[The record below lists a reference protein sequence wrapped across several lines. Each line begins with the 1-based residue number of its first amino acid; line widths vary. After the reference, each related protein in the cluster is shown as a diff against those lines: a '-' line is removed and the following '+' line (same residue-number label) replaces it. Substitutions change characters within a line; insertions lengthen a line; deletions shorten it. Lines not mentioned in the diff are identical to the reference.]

1 MQYGNF
7 EYSDNITKQLLSN
20 FKQTDLKEKIF
31 IKIEKQS
38 ITARTAEQLIKAHTV
53 LSDKIYYSP
62 TRFPLISSDDI
73 RLGTAWKDWLCPNFN
88 TQFYYNNDNNKIT
101 VCEVIRNKISLNEY
115 IKKLQIIL
123 DNNVSKIVEKNKNLF
138 LCYSGGVD
146 SAVILSY
153 LIKKKLQ
160 DKVTLINF
168 SNLVNNKT
176 INNFNYE
183 KKLGF
188 KVENIKIDLN
198 DLISVCNTKSYEK
211 IICYT
216 TYTLLKKY
224 KRSSFI
230 YGFHGNQS
238 LLHKKIFLEQ
248 INKDVSKNGYCS
260 SLNNWKSMKNPT
272 PLAEHCFLIKPWH
285 KVNETNDCKIFSPLG
300 NEEIFEMVRSIEW
313 NDVDPHTIND
323 AKVAKQI
330 INNNVGAL
338 LDSSILKNENIAE
351 SDTIIGDL
359 EVPLKELDPEIFDI
373 AATLIKNKFQN
384 DIKKNYHNNKQGDE
398 WLVKEYANAMKENF
412 IKLNTLISFILI
424 KNVSKQ

>member
-20 FKQTDLKEKIF
+20 FKQKDLKEKIF
-31 IKIEKQS
+31 VKIKKQS
-38 ITARTAEQLIKAHTV
+38 IIARTAKQLIKAHTV
-53 LSDKIYYSP
+53 LSDKIYYRP
-62 TRFPLISSDDI
+62 TRFPLMSSDDI

-88 TQFYYNNDNNKIT
+88 TQFYYNSDNNKIT
-101 VCEVIRNKISLNEY
+101 VCEVIRNKISLDQY
-115 IKKLQIIL
+115 IEKLQIIL

-198 DLISVCNTKSYEK
+198 NLISVCNTKSYEK

-216 TYTLLKKY
+216 TYTVLKKY
-224 KRSSFI
+224 KKSSFI

-248 INKDVSKNGYCS
+248 INKDVSKKGYCS
-260 SLNNWKSMKNPT
+260 SLNNWKSIKNPT
-272 PLAEHCFLIKPWH
+272 PLAEHCLLIKPWH
-285 KVNETNDCKIFSPLG
+285 KLDSINGCKIFAPLG
-300 NEEIFEMVRSIEW
+300 NEEIFEMVRSIDW
-313 NDVDPHTIND
+313 NNVDPHTIND

-330 INNNVGAL
+330 ISNNVGDL
-338 LDSSILKNENIAE
+338 LDSSILKNENLAE
-351 SDTIIGDL
+351 SDTVVGDL
-359 EVPLKELDPEIFDI
+359 EVPLKELDTEIFNI
-373 AATLIKNKFQN
+373 NE
-384 DIKKNYHNNKQGDE
+384 KNYHNKQGQD
-398 WLVKEYANAMKENF
+398 WLVKEYANAMKENS

-424 KNVSKQ
+424 KNISKQ

>member
-20 FKQTDLKEKIF
+20 FKQMDLEEKIF
-31 IKIEKQS
+31 VKIEKES
-38 ITARTAEQLIKAHTV
+38 IIARTAEQLIKAHTA
-53 LSDKIYYSP
+53 LSDKIYYCP
-62 TRFPLISSDDI
+62 TKFPLISINDI

-101 VCEVIRNKISLNEY
+101 VCKVIRNKISLDQYTE
-115 IKKLQIIL
+115 KLQIIL
-123 DNNVSKIVEKNKNLF
+123 DNNISKIVKKNKNLF

-146 SAVILSY
+146 SSVILSY
-153 LIKKKLQ
+153 LIKKKIQ

-168 SNLVNNKT
+168 SNLVNNKK

-188 KVENIKIDLN
+188 KVENIKINLN
-198 DLISVCNTKSYEK
+198 DLINVCNTKNYEK

-224 KRSSFI
+224 KKSSFI

-248 INKDVSKNGYCS
+248 INKDVLKKGYCS

-272 PLAEHCFLIKPWH
+272 PLAEHILLMKPWD
-285 KVNETNDCKIFSPLG
+285 KINGTNNCKIFSPLG
-300 NEEIFEMVRSIEW
+300 NNEIFEMVRSIDW
-313 NDVDPHTIND
+313 SNVDPHTIND

-359 EVPLKELDPEIFDI
+359 EVPLKELDTDIFDI
-373 AATLIKNKFQN
+373 NE
-384 DIKKNYHNNKQGDE
+384 KNYHNKQGHD
-398 WLVKEYANAMKENF
+398 WLVKEYANAMKENS

-424 KNVSKQ
+424 KNISKQ